1 MAGGSAPPTWKLG
14 RGQDMKQWLV
24 AILVVL
30 GIVGL
35 MIALSPE
42 KRDEIHWRWASL
54 SDSTSSYKS
63 YVEKR
68 PEGQYIEQARAR
80 YDEYSWTDAQSANT
94 VEAYE
99 HYLQHHSKGK
109 HAAEAKRIVEAT
121 HWQEATT
128 ANTIDGY
135 ERYLQLHSSGEHIA
149 EAKAK
154 IESIRWQEA
163 IKANNVYKLIQYIQ
177 HHSDGK
183 HVAEARDRIQSI
195 HWQQA
200 TRANTIQG
208 YQKYLKLYP
217 KSRHVVEAKHKI
229 QFIHW
234 QRSIKANT
242 IHGYKK
248 YLNLYPTGKLA
259 AEAKAK
265 IELLNWQEAT
275 KANTVQGFKK
285 YLQLHKDGKHAAEAK
300 ARISDLLNDPA
311 PYKAALR
318 KGTEASLRQFLAGF
332 PGHAKEKEAQ
342 EALKDITYGRDIVDL
357 LKEKKI
363 EVETQGS
370 GIKKVRVR
378 IRKLVE
384 YSITVRIPVGSY
396 FVSARKSAQNMV
408 STAERKIR
416 LSTEDWISVDVS
428 VACANR
434 PKDIPGSG
442 DSFRVQR
449 SPHQAELA
457 RLMPVLDKARV
468 PYAVRQGAV
477 WIVTDNA
484 NYRDLGALVITTN
497 PLGIGGGTRQIKEL
511 ETARAMKICDEAGID
526 ITRKRV
532 WRDRNTVIR
541 GLPDS
546 ELKRWLKA
554 KK

>member
-1 MAGGSAPPTWKLG
+1 
-14 RGQDMKQWLV
+14 MKQAFV

-42 KRDEIHWRWASL
+42 KRDEIQWRWASL

-63 YVEKR
+63 YMEKR

-80 YDEYSWTDAQSANT
+80 YDEHSWTDAQSANT

-99 HYLQHHSKGK
+99 HYLQHHGKGK
-109 HAAEAKRIVEAT
+109 HAAEARSIIEAT
-121 HWQEATT
+121 HWQKATA

-135 ERYLQLHSSGEHIA
+135 ERYLQVHSEGKHIA
-149 EAKAK
+149 EAKDK

-163 IKANNVYKLIQYIQ
+163 IKANHVYKFMQYIQ

-183 HVAEARDRIQSI
+183 HVAEAKGKIQLI
-195 HWQQA
+195 HWQEA
-200 TRANTIQG
+200 AKTNTIQG
-208 YQKYLKLYP
+208 YKKYLKLYP
-217 KSRHVVEAKHKI
+217 K
-229 QFIHW
+229 
-234 QRSIKANT
+234 
-242 IHGYKK
+242 
-248 YLNLYPTGKLA
+248 GKLA
-259 AEAKAK
+259 AK
-265 IELLNWQEAT
+265 
-275 KANTVQGFKK
+275 
-285 YLQLHKDGKHAAEAK
+285 AK
-300 ARISDLLNDPA
+300 ARISALRKDPA
-311 PYKAALR
+311 PYKAALEKR
-318 KGTEASLRQFLAGF
+318 SVASLQQFLADF
-332 PGHAKEKEAQ
+332 PGHVKSAEAQ
-342 EALKDITYGRDIVDL
+342 KAIKDITLGRDIVDL

-434 PKDIPGSG
+434 PKDIPGSK

-449 SPHQAELA
+449 SPHQVELA
-457 RLMPVLDKARV
+457 RLMPFLDKARA
-468 PYAVRQGAV
+468 PYTVRQAAV

-484 NYRDLGALVITTN
+484 NYRDLGVLVSGQVW
-497 PLGIGGGTRQIKEL
+497 PRTRQINEL
-511 ETARAMKICDEAGID
+511 ETARAMKICDEAGIN
-526 ITRKRV
+526 ITRKRI
-532 WRDRNTVIR
+532 WRDRNTVLR
-541 GLPDS
+541 GLPEN